1 MATNNQKTQIERLR
15 DELISI
21 YRNNDAF
28 QLKRISKGRVE
39 RLSRDDDLDKMDV
52 ATLLRLAEEMDYIVT
67 FQLTKRQLN
76 D

>member
-1 MATNNQKTQIERLR
+1 MTTNNQKTQIERLR

-39 RLSRDDDLDKMDV
+39 QLSQDDDLDKMDV

>member
-1 MATNNQKTQIERLR
+1 MATNNQKTQIEKLR